1 VLRYGS
7 WTWSWTR
14 TCSWAW
20 TTAYMKDDSN
30 DEIREVVVEWIG
42 DGEGGV
48 VYTVSW
54 TRRSPVNC
62 HV

>member
-1 VLRYGS
+1 
-7 WTWSWTR
+7 
-14 TCSWAW
+14 
-20 TTAYMKDDSN
+20 MKDDSN
-30 DEIREVVVEWIG
+30 DEIRDVFGRWIG
-42 DGEGGV
+42 DGEGGVV